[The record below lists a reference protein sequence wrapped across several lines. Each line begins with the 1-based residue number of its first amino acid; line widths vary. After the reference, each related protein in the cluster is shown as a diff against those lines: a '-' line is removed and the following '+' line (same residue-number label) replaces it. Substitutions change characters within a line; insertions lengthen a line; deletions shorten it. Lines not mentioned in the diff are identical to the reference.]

1 MDELDRAL
9 KLNPRYAEAWIARGL
24 QQETAGDRSTAEA
37 SLLRAAGIDHLY
49 LPLWTLANFY
59 LRAGD
64 LPRFWIW
71 ARRAAEMA
79 YDPAALFQLCWR
91 ASAEA
96 REILQRA
103 IPPAPAVRRAY
114 LDFLVRSS
122 RLDAA
127 EFLAVELGQTAD
139 PADLDLL
146 LRYCDALLARRRV
159 EPARR
164 VWNALAARR
173 IIPYAPL
180 DPAAGWSLTNGDL
193 AVAPLQRGFDWR
205 PTPVEGVAFSFYVD
219 AHQMAI
225 SLSGKQPEA
234 CSLVEQYLPVLPN
247 RKYRFRYRYRTRDL
261 PVDTGLGWSFV
272 EARSATEVT
281 DEAVSASPEEW
292 REETLTFSTPPGCD
306 LLRVLLRYRRPHGHV
321 RAEGSAEF
329 GRLSL
334 EAVS

>member
-1 MDELDRAL
+1 MHRRFFAAGLILLCGLCGWRSVRLGLSIAPDSAEYHFRLWQAQADGARNSLDELDGAL

-91 ASAEA
+91 ASGDA

-114 LDFLVRSS
+114 LDFLVRSPPP
-122 RLDAA
+122 DPAQ
-127 EFLAVELGQTAD
+127 FLAVELGQTAD

-159 EPARR
+159 EPSRR

-173 IIPYAPL
+173 VIPYAPL
-180 DPAAGWSLTNGDL
+180 DPAAGGAPHKARLTG
-193 AVAPLQRGFDWR
+193 APL
-205 PTPVEGVAFSFYVD
+205 
-219 AHQMAI
+219 
-225 SLSGKQPEA
+225 
-234 CSLVEQYLPVLPN
+234 
-247 RKYRFRYRYRTRDL
+247 TR
-261 PVDTGLGWSFV
+261 GLGLG
-272 EARSATEVT
+272 ATT
-281 DEAVSASPEEW
+281 RGGGAAS
-292 REETLTFSTPPGCD
+292 S
-306 LLRVLLRYRRPHGHV
+306 
-321 RAEGSAEF
+321 S
-329 GRLSL
+329 
-334 EAVS
+334 